1 MVDNELR
8 TIYEPLLQ
16 MLGCIEPPISQSPE
30 LEAFAEGLAGSLS
43 IAAEKFYG
51 AEITFALAG
60 IAEDPVEHDGDS
72 FVATFACRGTDQLM
86 RVRLD
91 PAVPAFSVSLLF
103 GGEIEPTSSAGAA
116 GADDFAEQI
125 AAMLAVRVADLCRR
139 SIQSARIEM
148 QPLEE
153 PCRSQ
158 HSTLPPQ
165 SGNVVRIKYVP
176 DKLDGS
182 AIWVE
187 LPIVVART
195 VAAELRASADGARVP
210 CAVTWS
216 KQLAA
221 RLAKVPVDVPVVIDA
236 GFVPL
241 ASIEDI
247 RPGREVALP
256 AHLLEQAFIGTL
268 DAEVGNGN
276 SRSDEW
282 PLQFGSR
289 RQAGCDNRNRFDALA
304 ARINLPAGHPR
315 A

>member
-1 MVDNELR
+1 MVGNELR
-8 TIYEPLLQ
+8 TVDEPLLQ
-16 MLGCIEPPISQSPE
+16 MLGCIEPPISRSPE
-30 LEAFAEGLAGSLS
+30 LEAFAEGLAGSLA

-51 AEITFALAG
+51 AEITFAFAG

-72 FVATFACRGTDQLM
+72 FVATFACRGTDQPM

-103 GGEIEPTSSAGAA
+103 GAEIEPTSSAGAA
-116 GADDFAEQI
+116 GADDFAERI
-125 AAMLAVRVADLCRR
+125 AAMLALRVADLCRR
-139 SIQSARIEM
+139 SIQSARIDM

-158 HSTLPPQ
+158 HSKFSPQ
-165 SGNVVRIKYVP
+165 SGNVVRIRYVS

-182 AIWVE
+182 AISVE
-187 LPIVVART
+187 LPIAVART
-195 VAAELRASADGARVP
+195 FAAELHASADGARVP

-221 RLAKVPVDVPVVIDA
+221 RLAKVSVDVPVVIDA

-256 AHLLEQAFIGTL
+256 AHLLEHAFIGTL
-268 DAEVGNGN
+268 DAEVTTVTLGQTNGRY
-276 SRSDEW
+276 SLVVGAK
-282 PLQFGSR
+282 P
-289 RQAGCDNRNRFDALA
+289 A
-304 ARINLPAGHPR
+304 AAIETDSTYLRLE
-315 A
+315 